1 LHSFP
6 FSVQILRASGCG
18 NQQTFLDDDT
28 RSGIVDASL
37 NAPCFDANG
46 NAVPWVGSP
55 GLNDPA
61 NCGSAVSTN
70 PGLYPAPFTAN
81 ANFFNSL
88 GCFDL
93 T

>member
-1 LHSFP
+1 ME
-6 FSVQILRASGCG
+6 
-18 NQQTFLDDDT
+18 T
-28 RSGIVDASL
+28 RCPG
-37 NAPCFDANG
+37 
-46 NAVPWVGSP
+46 VGSP